1 MDGAVGVVLLPP
13 AVVEVP
19 LLDFF
24 DELPHATNAVPIRTA
39 VHSKPARFGDNL
51 MLPPRWLIRFD
62 GEERTSLHC
71 KLVTGLPFALHL
83 TPWRVP
89 PGVWLH

>member
-1 MDGAVGVVLLPP
+1 LSCAIVEKSLANEVAETDGAAGVALLPP
-13 AVVEVP
+13 AVIEVP

-24 DELPHATNAVPIRTA
+24 DELPHATNAVPMRRV

-62 GEERTSLHC
+62 GEERT
-71 KLVTGLPFALHL
+71 VNN
-83 TPWRVP
+83 V
-89 PGVWLH
+89 